1 MKLSSK
7 ITVGIVDDHWAIQ
20 FGLIAFINSL
30 PDFEVTLTAF
40 NGEDLIQ
47 QHHTGLPLPQIL
59 IMDMRMVGM
68 DGIATTEWL
77 YKNHPEIKV
86 IGMSA
91 SFPAN
96 SKNIMLKNGCIGFL
110 NKDDDCNT
118 FRKALED
125 VANTGFIS
133 NCTVSLVEVIQNHI
147 KLTEK
152 ERECLILFCSSLS
165 NKQIGIKMNMGIKSV
180 ERYSTRLHK
189 LFGVHSRH
197 ALMSA
202 AMDYGFIHKKMMEEV
217 E

>member
-7 ITVGIVDDHWAIQ
+7 ISVGIVDDHWAIQ
-20 FGLIAFINSL
+20 FGLISFINSL
-30 PDFEVTLTAF
+30 PDFEVTFSAF
-40 NGEDLIQ
+40 NGENLIEQ
-47 QHHTGLPLPQIL
+47 YHSGLPLPQIF
-59 IMDMRMVGM
+59 IIDMRMVGM

-110 NKDDDCNT
+110 NKDDDCDT
-118 FRKALED
+118 FRKALVD
-125 VANTGFIS
+125 VANKGFMS
-133 NCTVSLVEVIQNHI
+133 NCTVSLVEVIQHHI

-152 ERECLILFCSSLS
+152 ELECLVLFCSSLS
-165 NKQIGIKMNMGIKSV
+165 NMQIGVKMNLGVKSV

-189 LFGVHSRH
+189 IFNVHSRH
-197 ALMSA
+197 ELINA
-202 AMDYGFIHKKMMEEV
+202 AMDYGFVHQKMMEEV